1 MLSSLIKKKV
11 YKPTWRRQFV
21 FGLIISL
28 FIILI
33 PFLNFIHLLFDSQ
46 IDKLEILGSTLE
58 HGYPSNQVF
67 IWFVLSSFV
76 SLFYLLATLLFS
88 FGFWRNFL
96 IPAICYF
103 ITYPV
108 WMFADSYDNY
118 FSFTISFYGIIFIT
132 VVILIFKLFDVF
144 VKEKIYKYYLNLSIK
159 EVCNEIL
166 FSNNSKFNRQILKTL
181 RSRKSLSLREY
192 SCRLY
197 YYSTVADY
205 STRKSRILRSTK
217 ILHKNARLN
226 YILGMIVIIL
236 TIILLAHHLIPN
248 NVPELDFF
256 GIQVGSFGFK
266 DTGTFIYHASQK
278 FVLSTLMIIWFI
290 TSQFWWR
297 WAILSPILF
306 YSYQFWESFQPVYA
320 VDGPG
325 NLNVFP
331 LVFLTI
337 LGVLVLSQVIRRVSI
352 NLDYQAF
359 LEEELDK
366 SIGELSRF
374 EQGA

>member
-33 PFLNFIHLLFDSQ
+33 PFLNYIHLLFDSQ

-132 VVILIFKLFDVF
+132 V
-144 VKEKIYKYYLNLSIK
+144 
-159 EVCNEIL
+159 
-166 FSNNSKFNRQILKTL
+166 KF
-181 RSRKSLSLREY
+181 Y
-192 SCRLY
+192 
-197 YYSTVADY
+197 
-205 STRKSRILRSTK
+205 TRTR
-217 ILHKNARLN
+217 
-226 YILGMIVIIL
+226 
-236 TIILLAHHLIPN
+236 
-248 NVPELDFF
+248 D
-256 GIQVGSFGFK
+256 
-266 DTGTFIYHASQK
+266 
-278 FVLSTLMIIWFI
+278 
-290 TSQFWWR
+290 
-297 WAILSPILF
+297 
-306 YSYQFWESFQPVYA
+306 
-320 VDGPG
+320 
-325 NLNVFP
+325 
-331 LVFLTI
+331 
-337 LGVLVLSQVIRRVSI
+337 
-352 NLDYQAF
+352 
-359 LEEELDK
+359 
-366 SIGELSRF
+366 
-374 EQGA
+374 